1 MDMNKAFFL
10 KKEARKPQWKVLD
23 AEGKILGRLATE
35 IADTLQGKL
44 KPEFT
49 RHTDAGDYV
58 VVINA
63 EKIVLSGNK
72 METKNYVRY
81 TGYIGGQKFTT
92 AQEMM
97 DKKPTEIIRLAVQRM
112 LPKTKMG
119 KAMADKLKIYTGSKH
134 PHIAQTGTENT
145 VQAA

>member
-10 KKEARKPQWKVLD
+10 KKEARKPQWKVID
-23 AEGKILGRLATE
+23 AKGKILGRLATE

-63 EKIVLSGNK
+63 KEVVLSGNK
-72 METKNYVRY
+72 METKQYDRY
-81 TGYIGGQKFTT
+81 SGYIGGLKTMT

-97 DKKPTEIIRLAVQRM
+97 DKKPEQIIELAVERM

-119 KAMADKLKIYTGSKH
+119 KAMKKKLKVYVGAEH
-134 PHIAQTGTENT
+134 PHIAQTS

>member
-10 KKEARKPQWKVLD
+10 KKEDRKPSWKVID
-23 AEGKILGRLATE
+23 AKGKILGRLATL

-63 EKIVLSGNK
+63 KEVVLSGNK
-72 METKNYVRY
+72 MANKQYDRY
-81 TGYIGGQKFTT
+81 TGYIGGLRSRT
-92 AQEMM
+92 AQEIM
-97 DKKPTEIIRLAVQRM
+97 DKNPAELIELAVKRM

-119 KAMADKLKIYTGSKH
+119 KAMQDKLKVYPGAEH
-134 PHIAQTGTENT
+134 PHQAQTG
-145 VQAA
+145 VKAAPAA

>member
-1 MDMNKAFFL
+1 MNKAFFL
-10 KKEARKPQWKVLD
+10 KKEDRKPSWKVID
-23 AEGKILGRLATE
+23 AKGKILGRLATL

-63 EKIVLSGNK
+63 KEVVLSGKK
-72 METKNYVRY
+72 MENKQYDRY
-81 TGYIGGQKFTT
+81 SGYIGGLKSRT
-92 AQEMM
+92 AQEIMV
-97 DKKPTEIIRLAVQRM
+97 KNPAELIELAVKRM

-119 KAMADKLKIYTGSKH
+119 KAMQDKLKVYPGAEH
-134 PHIAQTGTENT
+134 PHQAQTGVKE
-145 VQAA
+145 AAPAA

>member
-1 MDMNKAFFL
+1 MNKAFFL
-10 KKEARKPQWKVLD
+10 KKEDRKPSWKVID
-23 AEGKILGRLATE
+23 AKGKILGRLATL

-63 EKIVLSGNK
+63 KEVVLSGNK
-72 METKNYVRY
+72 MANKQYDRY
-81 TGYIGGQKFTT
+81 TGYIGGLRSRT
-92 AQEMM
+92 AQEIM
-97 DKKPTEIIRLAVQRM
+97 DKNPAELIELAVKRM

-119 KAMADKLKIYTGSKH
+119 KAMQDKLKVYPGAEH
-134 PHIAQTGTENT
+134 PHQAQTG
-145 VQAA
+145 VKAAPAA

>member
-1 MDMNKAFFL
+1 MNKAFFL
-10 KKEARKPQWKVLD
+10 KKEARKPKWKVLD
-23 AEGKILGRLATE
+23 AEGKILGRLATI

-58 VVINA
+58 VIINA
-63 EKIVLSGNK
+63 EKVVLSGNK
-72 METKNYVRY
+72 MEAKNYVRY
-81 TGYIGGQKFTT
+81 TGFIGGQKFTS

-97 DKKPTEIIRLAVQRM
+97 IKKPTEIIRLAVQRM

-119 KAMADKLKIYTGSKH
+119 KAMAEKLKIYTGPQH
-134 PHIAQTGTENT
+134 PHIAQTGSENT

>member
-10 KKEARKPQWKVLD
+10 KKEDRKPSWKVID
-23 AEGKILGRLATE
+23 AKGKILGRLATL

-63 EKIVLSGNK
+63 KEVVLSGNK
-72 METKNYVRY
+72 MANKQYDRY
-81 TGYIGGQKFTT
+81 TGYIGGLRSRT
-92 AQEMM
+92 AQEIM
-97 DKKPTEIIRLAVQRM
+97 DKNPAELIELAVKRM

-119 KAMADKLKIYTGSKH
+119 KAMQDKLKVYPGAEH
-134 PHIAQTGTENT
+134 PHVAQQPETLE
-145 VQAA
+145 VLS